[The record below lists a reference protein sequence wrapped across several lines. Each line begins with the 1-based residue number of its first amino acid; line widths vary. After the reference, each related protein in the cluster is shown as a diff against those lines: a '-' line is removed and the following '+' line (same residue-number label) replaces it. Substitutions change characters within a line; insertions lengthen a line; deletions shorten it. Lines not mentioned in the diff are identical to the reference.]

1 MVKHGL
7 VIGMSMAVLLTVG
20 CARQPAT
27 TTSSSPAPT
36 GVGVRGA
43 APASTA
49 APTSAER
56 SAAAARSAGGS
67 DRPTGTAGR
76 PAPSEFSE
84 TRDLADVHFD
94 FDRYDIRAEA
104 ATILDAHAAW
114 LKANANGLLL
124 IEGHCDERGTNEY
137 NVALA
142 DRRAKATMNYLVAH
156 GVAST
161 RISTISYGEERP
173 SCATHDEACWAKNR
187 RAHFLL
193 KRG

>member
-27 TTSSSPAPT
+27 TMSSAPAPT
-36 GVGVRGA
+36 GA
-43 APASTA
+43 AASGSSMGT
-49 APTSAER
+49 PTSGAR
-56 SAAAARSAGGS
+56 SAADTRQAAQSGRAG
-67 DRPTGTAGR
+67 GTAGR
-76 PAPSEFSE
+76 PSPSEFSE
-84 TRDLADVHFD
+84 ARELADVHFD
-94 FDRYDIRAEA
+94 FDRYDIRVED
-104 ATILDAHAAW
+104 ATILDANAVW
-114 LKANANGLLL
+114 LKANANSLLL

-137 NVALA
+137 NVALG

-161 RISTISYGEERP
+161 RISIISYGEERP

-187 RAHFLL
+187 RAHFLV

>member
-27 TTSSSPAPT
+27 TTSSAPAPT
-36 GVGVRGA
+36 GAAMRGA
-43 APASTA
+43 SMA
-49 APTSAER
+49 APTSAVR
-56 SAAAARSAGGS
+56 SAADTRSAGGS
-67 DRPTGTAGR
+67 DRPTGSAGR

-84 TRDLADVHFD
+84 ARELADVHFD
-94 FDRYDIRAEA
+94 FDRSDIRAQD
-104 ATILDAHAAW
+104 ATILDANAAW
-114 LKANANGLLL
+114 LKANANSLLL

-137 NVALA
+137 NVALG

-161 RISTISYGEERP
+161 RISIISYGEERP
-173 SCATHDEACWAKNR
+173 SCTTHDDACRAKNR
-187 RAHFLL
+187 RAHFLV

>member
-1 MVKHGL
+1 MVKHGVVL
-7 VIGMSMAVLLTVG
+7 GMSMAVLLTVG

-27 TTSSSPAPT
+27 TTSSAPAPT
-36 GVGVRGA
+36 GAAGRGA
-43 APASTA
+43 APS
-49 APTSAER
+49 TSAVR
-56 SAAAARSAGGS
+56 SAADARAAGRA
-67 DRPTGTAGR
+67 DRPTGTAAR

-84 TRDLADVHFD
+84 ARELAEIQFD
-94 FDRYDIRAEA
+94 FDRYDIRPEA
-104 ATILDAHAAW
+104 ATILDANATW
-114 LKANANGLLL
+114 LKANANSLLL

-137 NVALA
+137 NVALG

-161 RISTISYGEERP
+161 RISIISYGEERP
-173 SCATHDEACWAKNR
+173 SCTTHDEACWAKNR

>member
-7 VIGMSMAVLLTVG
+7 VIGMSMAALLTVG

-27 TTSSSPAPT
+27 TMSSAPAPT
-36 GVGVRGA
+36 GAAARGA
-43 APASTA
+43 SMAT
-49 APTSAER
+49 PTSGAR
-56 SAAAARSAGGS
+56 SAADTQQAAQSARSG
-67 DRPTGTAGR
+67 GTASR

-84 TRDLADVHFD
+84 ARELADIHFD
-94 FDRYDIRAEA
+94 FDRYDIRAEH
-104 ATILDAHAAW
+104 ATILDANAAW
-114 LKANANGLLL
+114 LKANANSLVL
-124 IEGHCDERGTNEY
+124 IEGHCDTRGTNEY
-137 NVALA
+137 NVALG

-156 GVAST
+156 GVKST
-161 RISTISYGEERP
+161 RISIISYGEERP